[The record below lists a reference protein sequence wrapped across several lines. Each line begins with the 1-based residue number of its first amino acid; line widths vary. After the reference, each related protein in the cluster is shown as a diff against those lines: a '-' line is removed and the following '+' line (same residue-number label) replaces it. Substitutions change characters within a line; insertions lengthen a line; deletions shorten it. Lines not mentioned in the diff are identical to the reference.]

1 MTAIAKTLVFLTL
14 VLGMGAAILSTAVY
28 TQRPTWFL
36 DQPEA
41 APKGHVVLTFKGLA
55 KDIDTQGKAAAAA
68 SALWGKQYRE
78 LKAAEADR
86 AARAAAQADLLTKA
100 RTGATGFYDIGED
113 PVTGRL
119 DLVEQT
125 GAEFTAKAQTKA
137 VKGPDGKVLA
147 GAETLLALIA
157 AANDR
162 ITNDITP
169 KISKHRADQK
179 RLSDEVDIFLAKVV
193 RQRTIREDLQNEAAY
208 LAAAEVNVAEQRVT
222 AIRRLRQ
229 LEARLKEFGTKY

>member
-1 MTAIAKTLVFLTL
+1 MFPTL
-14 VLGMGAAILSTAVY
+14 VLGMGAAVLSTAVY

-36 DQPEA
+36 DAPEA

-55 KDIDTQGKAAAAA
+55 KDIDTQGKASAAA
-68 SALWGKQYRE
+68 SALWGKQYKE
-78 LKAAEADR
+78 LKAVEADR
-86 AARAAAQADLLTKA
+86 AARAAAIADLLTKA
-100 RTGATGFYDIGED
+100 RTGATGFYEIEED

-119 DLVEQT
+119 NV
-125 GAEFTAKAQTKA
+125 GAPGKA
-137 VKGPDGKVLA
+137 VKGPDGKALA

-157 AANDR
+157 AASDR

-179 RLSDEVDIFLAKVV
+179 RLSDEVDVFGAKVV

-229 LEARLKEFGTKY
+229 LEARLREFTPKSDAPLPKTK